1 MRRKYL
7 KFLEIVNGKQS
18 ERIKRKQQEPISAFC
33 NLFKLSKPGLRAV
46 RGDDQAGVVPEWEEN
61 SMEQSSF

>member
-1 MRRKYL
+1 MQFLDIENNLNELRRNDK
-7 KFLEIVNGKQS
+7 KQF
-18 ERIKRKQQEPISAFC
+18 RQLC
-33 NLFKLSKPGLRAV
+33 NFFKSSKPGLRAV

>member
-1 MRRKYL
+1 MENYL
-7 KFLEIVNGKQS
+7 KELKGNRRSNLG
-18 ERIKRKQQEPISAFC
+18 

-46 RGDDQAGVVPEWEEN
+46 RGDDQAGVVAEWEEN